1 MASASQSGDPPAL
14 VAFRELAAVL
24 ADPSLSASVDG
35 FELQIRLRARAD
47 ALVNSA
53 TSPSAAAEIR
63 LSTIAFLELVTL
75 VARRA
80 RRVQRGPL

>member
-47 ALVNSA
+47 ALVSGA
-53 TSPSAAAEIR
+53 HHLGVTGSSPPSHF
-63 LSTIAFLELVTL
+63 LSS
-75 VARRA
+75 
-80 RRVQRGPL
+80 